1 MEDVSINLQ
10 EEMAS
15 VDDQRHRQLNNNQ
28 YRLEDADHDNYDV
41 DDEDYPDQIEMA
53 QEALMGEADEADHE
67 IEQIIN
73 KGYPAGYQDEDDAEM
88 KD

>member
-28 YRLEDADHDNYDV
+28 YGQEEADYEQYDV